1 MATFTNFATLSYN
14 GTTTNSNVV
23 TGEILE
29 ALSATKT
36 ALSESYEQN
45 GKVTYIVTLTN
56 TSALPLST
64 LTVTDDLGG
73 YTFNGNTVY
82 PLSFDE
88 DSIRFFIDGV
98 LQPTPLVVAGPPMVI
113 SGINIPANSNA
124 VIVYAADVTAF
135 APLASAS
142 QITNTVTVTGTS
154 LTAPVTAQETVTAA
168 DSPALSITKSLSPSV
183 VTENGQISYTFV
195 IENSGNTA
203 IVTTDDVILTDTFNP
218 ILSDITV
225 TYNGV
230 VWTQGVNYT
239 YNAATGEFATL
250 PGQITVLGADF
261 VQNADGT
268 WTVNPASSA
277 ITVTG
282 TI

>member
-36 ALSESYEQN
+36 ALNESYEQS
-45 GKVTYIVTLTN
+45 GKVTYIVSLTN
-56 TSALPLST
+56 TSALPLSN
-64 LTVTDDLGG
+64 LTITDDLGG

-98 LQPTPLVVAGPPMVI
+98 LQPTPSVVAGPPMVI

-135 APLASAS
+135 APLANAS

-154 LTAPVTAQETVTAA
+154 LTAPVTAQETVTVA

-250 PGQITVLGADF
+250 PGQITVAGADF

-268 WTVNPASSA
+268 WTVNPASSV